1 MKSFESFGIPNFEF
15 KINEGE
21 YEKWQ
26 RILTH
31 LNVSGPYGYIVQNK
45 CVVSGDSE
53 VFMKRY
59 SIEKKITVPDKL
71 IQHFIYGKTLLVS
84 GFLGDEM
91 NHFDVQLCCDDK
103 SIIQKLIT
111 EFNLCIYELNNK
123 YYLSI
128 KLDVKTF
135 VWHVLKKFTYKLKK
149 LTGYEIGMR
158 GKPAYTQKTVVNGE
172 EYYKICYDSNLMEL
186 DRSLLKDSVF
196 EKFMKRAKT
205 PISKLEEFVSDVP
218 DNYEALDFDD
228 FALKFNTDSMQL
240 IWGDDENGSGETI
253 KQLYTTQPERTLG
266 KVEPCSRRFG
276 GNTSDEASSSE
287 HTSSYNSSIESASSE
302 TLSAE
307 EPAAPSSVFGKSAL
321 VEKPLVHINGFI
333 VSPET
338 KQQRF
343 REQLSSVYKNGTNY
357 SERFCYS
364 EKMEGIKKPELRK
377 RYITEEKFVSY
388 GLAIINSCMF
398 SKEGNVTVKFIK
410 NNFIKSDTKV
420 KWNNDDFYYVQTL
433 LLKFNIIK
441 CVSSSYQVGKYGKS
455 YKFNNGSLSWI
466 CSSGN
471 FPEFLKYS

>member
-1 MKSFESFGIPNFEF
+1 MKSFESFGITNFEF
-15 KINEGE
+15 KITEGE

-31 LNVSGPYGYIVQNK
+31 LNVSGPYGYMVQNK
-45 CVVSGDSE
+45 CVVPGNSE
-53 VFMKRY
+53 VFMKKY

-91 NHFDVQLCCDDK
+91 DHFDVQLCCDDK

-158 GKPAYTQKTVVNGE
+158 GKPAYTQKIVVNGQD
-172 EYYKICYDSNLMEL
+172 YYKICYDSNLMEL

-240 IWGDDENGSGETI
+240 LWGDDDLGGGETI
-253 KQLYTTQPERTLG
+253 KPLINTQPERTLG

-276 GNTSDEASSSE
+276 GDTSDESSSP
-287 HTSSYNSSIESASSE
+287 SISNHLKVSANLPPS
-302 TLSAE
+302 SAE
-307 EPAAPSSVFGKSAL
+307 EPAAPSRPAVLSAL
-321 VEKPLVHINGFI
+321 VEKSLVSNISFI
-333 VSPET
+333 VSPPP
-338 KQQRF
+338 KWQAMVQQLTF
-343 REQLSSVYKNGTNY
+343 IYKSGTNAV
-357 SERFCYS
+357 ERFCY
-364 EKMEGIKKPELRK
+364 KQYIEGGKKAKLRK
-377 RYITEEKFVSY
+377 RYITKDKFISY
-388 GLAIINSCMF
+388 AIAIINSCWF
-398 SKEGNVTVKFIK
+398 SKNNCQTIK
-410 NNFIKSDTKV
+410 YMKLIFKGLNTNV
-420 KWNNDDFYYVQTL
+420 KWDNHDFYYVLDIL
-433 LLKFNIIK
+433 LLIGIINK
-441 CVSSSYQVGKYGKS
+441 VTNS
-455 YKFNNGSLSWI
+455 YKVGSHGKQYEFVRGSLSRF
-466 CSSGN
+466 CSEGIYFE
-471 FPEFLKYS
+471 FPVL